1 MAGVAEEP
9 LADLA
14 IDPKAGLTRFIRH
27 QRFGVVSFVAPWNY
41 PYLTAVNAVVPAIL
55 AGNAVILKHS
65 HQTPLC
71 AERFAAAFATAGLP
85 NGVFQYLHLD
95 HADAERIIASD
106 AVDFVAFTGSVAGG
120 HAVQRAAS
128 GRFIGTGLELG
139 GKDPAY
145 VRADPD
151 LAHAVE
157 NLVDGAFFNTG
168 PPVCAIH
175 PISLHPHIYY
185 LS

>member
-41 PYLTAVNAVVPAIL
+41 PYLTAVNAVAPAIL

-71 AERFAAAFATAGLP
+71 AERFAEAFAAAGVP
-85 NGVFQYLHLD
+85 DGVFLFFPLFHEDALAIISP
-95 HADAERIIASD
+95 ADAD
-106 AVDFVAFTGSVAGG
+106 YLGSTSPR
-120 HAVQRAAS
+120 VQ
-128 GRFIGTGLELG
+128 
-139 GKDPAY
+139 
-145 VRADPD
+145 
-151 LAHAVE
+151 
-157 NLVDGAFFNTG
+157 
-168 PPVCAIH
+168 
-175 PISLHPHIYY
+175 PH
-185 LS
+185 